1 MSPALRLPVPAP
13 RSRRRPPVPPP
24 CRLQAQAP
32 ARACRRLPALPGLV
46 LAAALALGFG
56 GAPAWGDSQ
65 DRAAAERGRGR
76 ILALEQLA
84 RQVSALL
91 PGRLL
96 EAELED
102 DDGRLVYEIKWLLPD
117 GRRLEI
123 ELDARDG
130 TWLSLQGPRLESAFR
145 RAPAPVAAQA
155 GEGR

>member
-1 MSPALRLPVPAP
+1 MP
-13 RSRRRPPVPPP
+13 RSGPRLHRRPPVPPP

-32 ARACRRLPALPGLV
+32 ACARRRLLALPGLA

-56 GAPAWGDSQ
+56 GAPAWGDSSQ

-76 ILALEQLA
+76 ILALEQLV
-84 RQVSALL
+84 RQVSAVL

-102 DDGRLVYEIKWLLPD
+102 DDGRLVYELQWLLPD

-130 TWLSLQGPRLESAFR
+130 TWLSLQGPRLETAFR
-145 RAPAPVAAQA
+145 RAPAPAAA
-155 GEGR
+155 KPGEKR

>member
-1 MSPALRLPVPAP
+1 MPLSAFRLH
-13 RSRRRPPVPPP
+13 RRPPVPPSRP
-24 CRLQAQAP
+24 SQAS
-32 ARACRRLPALPGLV
+32 ARARRRLLALPGLA

-65 DRAAAERGRGR
+65 DRAAIERGRGR
-76 ILALEQLA
+76 ILALEQLV

-96 EAELED
+96 EAELDE
-102 DDGRLVYEIKWLLPD
+102 DDGRLVYELKWLLPD

-130 TWLSLQGPRLESAFR
+130 TWLSLQGPRLETAFR
-145 RAPAPVAAQA
+145 RAPAPAAAQP
-155 GEGR
+155 GEKR